1 MDCGGRL
8 LVRRGKS
15 GWLTLAA
22 VIALIGCGEDDSTTD
37 DGAGTGSTGTVET
50 GGDTTAG
57 PGQTDE
63 DSTAGAEMGA
73 TDEDTTAGPA
83 DSTGDASTGMDGD
96 TDGSDSSGGAAGAV
110 AECFEGVFVNDFT
123 DQAPDYDQFG
133 AVPGS
138 HCKGTDHQ
146 DIAGVQRAVFLGDS
160 VTVGTPPWNGD
171 QFYRSHV
178 ADALAAQFGLQW
190 DNGFLQDEGTW
201 KGYNVL
207 DGVAGVMRSGDFAAC
222 AKWGA
227 RNDDLTPT
235 QIPQC
240 FDEAEG
246 DFDLTTLVIMTMGG
260 NDIAS
265 LTKDAID
272 GASMDE
278 LWAEAENVIDLKREA
293 MEWLTEP
300 GRFPNG
306 IYIVFGNIYEFTDGT
321 GDVQACDVS
330 GLAGFDQPVP
340 APDELAEVVVWMQEQ
355 YMEIAMS
362 TGTDMIFMFEGFCGH
377 GFNAEDPTAPCYRGP
392 GNATWFDFTCTHP
405 NDIGHLELADMFI
418 QTVME

>member
-1 MDCGGRL
+1 
-8 LVRRGKS
+8 
-15 GWLTLAA
+15 
-22 VIALIGCGEDDSTTD
+22 
-37 DGAGTGSTGTVET
+37 
-50 GGDTTAG
+50 
-57 PGQTDE
+57 
-63 DSTAGAEMGA
+63 
-73 TDEDTTAGPA
+73 
-83 DSTGDASTGMDGD
+83 
-96 TDGSDSSGGAAGAV
+96 
-110 AECFEGVFVNDFT
+110 
-123 DQAPDYDQFG
+123 
-133 AVPGS
+133 VPGS

-146 DIAGVQRAVFLGDS
+146 DITGVQRAVFLGDS

-171 QFYRSHV
+171 QFYRSFV
-178 ADALAAQFGLQW
+178 ADALADEFGLQW
-190 DNGFLQDEGTW
+190 ANGFLQDEGTW

-207 DGVAGVMRSGDFAAC
+207 EGEAGVRRSGDFAAC

-235 QIPQC
+235 QLPQC

-246 DFDLTTLVIMTMGG
+246 DFDQTTLVIMTMGG
-260 NDIAS
+260 NDIAN

-272 GASMDE
+272 GATME
-278 LWAEAENVIDLKREA
+278 TLWAEAEGIIDLKREA

-340 APDELAEVVVWMQEQ
+340 APDELSEVVVWMQEQ
-355 YMEIAMS
+355 YMQIAMD

-377 GFNAEDPTAPCYRGP
+377 GFNADDPTAPCYRGP
-392 GNATWFDFTCTHP
+392 GNEQWFDFTCTHP